1 MPRFA
6 LRKVLQAFEEKLIS
20 EVAEK
25 EEAEKWEEKTMKNQ
39 APVK

>member
-6 LRKVLQAFEEKLIS
+6 LRKVQAFEEKLIS

-25 EEAEKWEEKTMKNQ
+25 KRKQRSGRKTMKNQ